1 MSRKIAMWMYQN
13 GGGDKIEAKIVEK
26 LKERDI
32 ETLTGINPRQ
42 AVAQNGL
49 IFGENGRSDEF
60 DLFFSYNAGDQISNQ
75 LEERLP
81 IGSPITVTMF
91 RLRGS
96 TLQTDFAKVLTEQ
109 VASRIAQKGFAIVA
123 DSSRFPMTAIDE
135 DLAPPQKCVL
145 AGAYSVG
152 KTRIFITAAV
162 TTVEDGEIIGSW
174 DWNVPLNTRTRSL
187 LPIKESPYIDPM
199 VNTSGPLQK
208 EDSSTQPRYDPNQ
221 SINQPGFEQDIMN

>member
-1 MSRKIAMWMYQN
+1 MKGRTISLIIALAALLALGACSGYQERTLDYLGKRPTTGPFFKDDN
-13 GGGDKIEAKIVEK
+13 TPMVE
-26 LKERDI
+26 L
-32 ETLTGINPRQ
+32 N
-42 AVAQNGL
+42 
-49 IFGENGRSDEF
+49 
-60 DLFFSYNAGDQISNQ
+60 YNAGDQISNQ

>member
-1 MSRKIAMWMYQN
+1 MKGRTISFIIALAALLALGACSGYQERTLDYLGKRPTTGPFFKDDN
-13 GGGDKIEAKIVEK
+13 TPMVE
-26 LKERDI
+26 LNYD
-32 ETLTGINPRQ
+32 
-42 AVAQNGL
+42 
-49 IFGENGRSDEF
+49 
-60 DLFFSYNAGDQISNQ
+60 AGDQISNQ

-208 EDSSTQPRYDPNQ
+208 ENSSPQPRFDPNQ